1 MATFLNVLAALF
13 FLSFMVSRGYC
24 QCKTENLQITQQQTG
39 QQVQSKPEWKV
50 AISTGCPCDQ
60 LEVKLACDGFQT
72 VEAIDSSVLAKSGGE
87 CLVNNGQP
95 IFPNK
100 DFSFTYA
107 WDTSFPFKTLS
118 SQVACS

>member
-1 MATFLNVLAALF
+1 MATSRNVLAALF
-13 FLSFMVSRGYC
+13 VFSFMVSRAYC
-24 QCKTENLQITQQQTG
+24 QCTTENLQIQQQQTG

-72 VEAIDSSVLAKSGGE
+72 VKAIDSSLLAKSGDE
-87 CLVNNGQP
+87 CLVNKGEP
-95 IFPNK
+95 IFPDE

>member
-1 MATFLNVLAALF
+1 MATVLNVFAALF
-13 FLSFMVSRGYC
+13 FFSFIVSKGYC
-24 QCKTENLQITQQQTG
+24 QCTTENLQINQQQTG
-39 QQVQSKPEWKV
+39 KQVQSKPEWKV
-50 AISTGCPCDQ
+50 AISTGCPCAQ

-72 VEAIDSSVLAKSGGE
+72 VEAIDSSVLAKSSGE

-107 WDTSFPFKTLS
+107 WDTSFQFKTLS
-118 SQVACS
+118 SEVACS